1 MPWWNFWRSGPPQP
15 GRIRT
20 PNLLGET
27 VVMGLKYTVT
37 LPPPGA
43 TDVATRE
50 LSITVGEGPTN
61 VVQLDGDA
69 VSHDFVVERDVAVS
83 MFLVDVDGSGNR
95 SPQSP
100 TLAFTSRDTIP
111 PAAPG
116 EMSVMLVGQE

>member
-1 MPWWNFWRSGPPQP
+1 MPQ
-15 GRIRT
+15 
-20 PNLLGET
+20 LLGET
-27 VVMGLKYTVT
+27 FVMGLKYNVT
-37 LPPPGA
+37 LPPPA
-43 TDVATRE
+43 ASDVATRE

-61 VVQLDGDA
+61 VVQLPGDA
-69 VSHDFVVERDVAVS
+69 LSHEFIVERDVAVA

-116 EMSVMLVGQE
+116 ELSAMLIEQTD